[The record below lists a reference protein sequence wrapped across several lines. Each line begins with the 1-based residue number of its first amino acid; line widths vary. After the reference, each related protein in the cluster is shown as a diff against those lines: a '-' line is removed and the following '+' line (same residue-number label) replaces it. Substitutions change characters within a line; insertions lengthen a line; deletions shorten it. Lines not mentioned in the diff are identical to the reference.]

1 MNHQPSSMTNNLDAF
16 WMPFTAN
23 RTFKD
28 DPRMI
33 NRAKGVYYYSTDGRE
48 VLDSASGLW
57 CCNAGHCHPR
67 IIEAISKQAA
77 EYDYVPPFQMGHP
90 IAFEFANRIADMLP
104 GKLNRIFFTNSGSE
118 ATDTA
123 LKIAVAYQ
131 RLRGEG
137 TRTRL
142 IGRVRGYH
150 GTGWGGTSVG
160 GMVNNRKTYGPLLP
174 GTDHLATTHN
184 LEKNAFSRGEPEYG
198 AHLAEEIEQ
207 LVGLHDAS
215 TIAAVIVEPVAGS
228 TGILPPPKGYLKRL
242 RELCTKH
249 GILLIFDEVVTAFG
263 RLGGG
268 SASEVL
274 GVEPDMVCMAK
285 GLTSGTVPM
294 GAVAVQQSIYD
305 AFMDETPNGVELFHG
320 YTYSG
325 HPLASAAGI
334 AAMDVYQGEGL
345 FERAAELAPYY
356 EDAMHSLKDA
366 RHVIDVRNLG
376 LMAGIEIAPRDGKPG
391 ERGFEVFLEGYRR
404 GVFYRLNGEIFQI
417 APPLISTREHV
428 DQMVDV
434 LRQSLGA
441 ID

>member
-1 MNHQPSSMTNNLDAF
+1 MSTQPSAMTNNLEAF

-28 DPRMI
+28 DPRLI
-33 NRAKGVYYYSTDGRE
+33 NRARGVHYYTTDGRE

-57 CCNAGHCHPR
+57 CCNAGHCHPK
-67 IIEAISKQAA
+67 IVEAISRQAA

-90 IAFEFANRIADMLP
+90 LAFQLADRIADMLP
-104 GKLNRIFFTNSGSE
+104 GNLNRIFFTNSGSE
-118 ATDTA
+118 SCDTA
-123 LKIAVAYQ
+123 LKIAIAYH
-131 RLRGEG
+131 RMRGEG

-142 IGRVRGYH
+142 IGRERGYH
-150 GTGWGGTSVG
+150 GTGFGGTSVG
-160 GMVNNRKTYGPLLP
+160 GMPNNRKFYGALLP
-174 GTDHLATTHN
+174 GTDHLPHTHN
-184 LEKNAFSRGEPEYG
+184 LEKNAFSKGQPEWG
-198 AHLAEEIEQ
+198 AHLADELENI
-207 LVGLHDAS
+207 VGLHDAS

-228 TGILPPPKGYLKRL
+228 TGILPPPKGYLERL

-294 GAVAVQQSIYD
+294 GAVGVQQAIYD
-305 AFMDETPNGVELFHG
+305 TFIDGTESGIELFHG

-325 HPLASAAGI
+325 HPLASAAGL
-334 AAMDVYQGEGL
+334 AALDVYKNEGL
-345 FERAAELAPYY
+345 FERVRELAPYY

-366 RHVIDVRNLG
+366 PHVIDVRNLG
-376 LMAGIEIAPRDGKPG
+376 MMSGIELAPRDGEPTN
-391 ERGFEVFLEGYRR
+391 RGFDVFLEGYRR
-404 GVFYRLNGEIFQI
+404 GVFYRINGEIFQL
-417 APPLISTREHV
+417 APPLTSSKENI

-434 LRQSLGA
+434 LRQSLQA
-441 ID
+441 VD